1 MKKLNFVGRKIAYWR
16 NKKEWSQEKLATQLQ
31 LADWP
36 LSSYVVEKIESGK
49 RRVSEM
55 DLLYLT
61 MILEVQFLDLFSESR
76 IAETKAGCER
86 LRHLTRR

>member
-1 MKKLNFVGRKIAYWR
+1 MKKLNSVGRKIAYWR

-36 LSSYVVEKIESGK
+36 LSSDIVEKIESGK
-49 RRVSEM
+49 RRVSEI

-61 MILEVQFLDLFSESR
+61 MILEVQFQDFFTESR
-76 IAETKAGCER
+76 LAEAKAGCER
-86 LRHLTRR
+86 LRNFTGR

>member
-16 NKKEWSQEKLATQLQ
+16 NKKEWSQEKLASQLQ

-36 LSSYVVEKIESGK
+36 LSSDIVEKIESGK

-61 MILEVQFLDLFSESR
+61 MILEIQFLDLFSDSR
-76 IAETKAGCER
+76 ITEAQAGCER